1 MNEQST
7 DLAADANGAANEV
20 DLINR
25 AIAGD
30 PQAFEYLYGR
40 HKRRIY
46 SLCLRLIRDPGLAED
61 FTQETF
67 LKGFCHIGTFRGA
80 SKFST
85 WLSRIA
91 INIALVH
98 IRQAKARATE
108 VSIHSFDEDQQEGP
122 SVSSKLEWFPAQTSN
137 SIRWFQLEHAI
148 AALPSNYKKMFILHH
163 VEGYRSKEI
172 AEMFGF
178 TLSNIKTQLHR
189 ARMRLRKQLLK
200 PVRPREGVTTDIEPS
215 LAIYAGRSTHSRPVS
230 FV

>member
-1 MNEQST
+1 MNGQAT
-7 DLAADANGAANEV
+7 DFAADANRVANEAEV
-20 DLINR
+20 IDR

-30 PQAFEYLYGR
+30 PQAFEYLYRR

-91 INIALVH
+91 INVALVH

-108 VSIHSFDEDQQEGP
+108 ISIHSFDEDQQEGP

-148 AALPSNYKKMFILHH
+148 AALPPVYKKMFILHH
-163 VEGYRSKEI
+163 VEGYKSKEI

-178 TLSNIKTQLHR
+178 TLTNIKTQLHR
-189 ARMRLRKQLLK
+189 ARIRLRKQLLK
-200 PVRPREGVTTDIEPS
+200 PVRSRERVATDIEPS
-215 LAIYAGRSTHSRPVS
+215 LAIYAGRSTHSHPASLV
-230 FV
+230 

>member
-1 MNEQST
+1 MNGQPR
-7 DLAADANGAANEV
+7 DRAADANALGNEV
-20 DLINR
+20 DVINR

-30 PQAFEYLYGR
+30 PEAFEYLYR
-40 HKRRIY
+40 QHKRRIY
-46 SLCLRLIRDPGLAED
+46 SLCLRLIRDPALAED

-67 LKGFCHIGTFRGA
+67 LKGFSHIETFRGA
-80 SKFST
+80 SKFAT

-91 INIALVH
+91 INVVLVH
-98 IRQAKARATE
+98 IRQAKARAIE

-148 AALPSNYKKMFILHH
+148 AALPPDYKKMFILHH
-163 VEGYRSKEI
+163 VEGYKSKEI

-178 TLSNIKTQLHR
+178 TLSNIKTQLYR

-200 PVRPREGVTTDIEPS
+200 PVRLRKRVPNDVEPS

-230 FV
+230 FI

>member
-1 MNEQST
+1 MNGQLR
-7 DLAADANGAANEV
+7 DRAADAKPLGSEV
-20 DLINR
+20 DAINR

-30 PQAFEYLYGR
+30 PEAFEYLYR
-40 HKRRIY
+40 QHKRRIY

-67 LKGFCHIGTFRGA
+67 LKGFSHIETFRGA

-91 INIALVH
+91 INVVLVH
-98 IRQAKARATE
+98 IRQAKVRATE

-148 AALPSNYKKMFILHH
+148 AALPADYKKMFILHH
-163 VEGYRSKEI
+163 VEGYKSKEI

-189 ARMRLRKQLLK
+189 ARMRLRKHLLK
-200 PVRPREGVTTDIEPS
+200 PVRLRKRLTNDVEPS

-230 FV
+230 FI